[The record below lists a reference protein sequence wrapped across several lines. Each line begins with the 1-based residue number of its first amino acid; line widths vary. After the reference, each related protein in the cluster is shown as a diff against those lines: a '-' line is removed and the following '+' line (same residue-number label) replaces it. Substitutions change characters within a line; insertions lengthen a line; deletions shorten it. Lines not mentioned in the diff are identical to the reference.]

1 MGWGR
6 RAFVKC
12 YQYVCLS
19 YKIQAWKRQPIIA
32 TSFRRVIVQK
42 IIRYNCPIY
51 NTLLWLTK
59 NVLHLEE
66 QPHSGALLFSSSF
79 LLLICEPP
87 LPIKLLRYKLSP
99 NLILYCFMPTD
110 LEFTYYLLREEWLF
124 LIKVRKSHHLILPSD
139 EEGKTEIWDILRN
152 SRFVPKMKFQ
162 SFQYIHPNIH
172 EVMVTCLNFIWVF
185 LVVEMF
191 ILLADVQLLFL
202 PGGT

>member
-1 MGWGR
+1 
-6 RAFVKC
+6 
-12 YQYVCLS
+12 
-19 YKIQAWKRQPIIA
+19 
-32 TSFRRVIVQK
+32 
-42 IIRYNCPIY
+42 
-51 NTLLWLTK
+51 
-59 NVLHLEE
+59 
-66 QPHSGALLFSSSF
+66 
-79 LLLICEPP
+79 
-87 LPIKLLRYKLSP
+87 
-99 NLILYCFMPTD
+99 MPTD